1 MPHISRHPKLTL
13 KRSIKLRPISDVKG
27 WDETQVPR
35 QISHLPALWVQT
47 MSKKNSLLLALAFF
61 SSVSIAHMEV
71 VGTRIGHK
79 LEARVRSSRNRALQ
93 FDKPYDP
100 VLSGSTTVRG
110 TVELQ
115 RGAKQH
121 LDGGER
127 TTTTQEVEAVANR
140 SN

>member
-1 MPHISRHPKLTL
+1 MRPKYHVKYLT
-13 KRSIKLRPISDVKG
+13 
-27 WDETQVPR
+27 
-35 QISHLPALWVQT
+35 PALWVQT

-79 LEARVRSSRNRALQ
+79 LEARVGSSRNQTLQ
-93 FDKPYDP
+93 FGKPYDP

-110 TVELQ
+110 TAELQ